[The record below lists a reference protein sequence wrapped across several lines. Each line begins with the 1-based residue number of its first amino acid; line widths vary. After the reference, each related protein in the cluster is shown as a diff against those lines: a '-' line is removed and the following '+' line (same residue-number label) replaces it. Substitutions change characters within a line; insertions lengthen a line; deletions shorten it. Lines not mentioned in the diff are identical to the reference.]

1 MRTDA
6 GTPAL
11 LEVRGLQVRYGG
23 VTAVDGID
31 LNLPLGSVVALI
43 GSNGAGKTSVM
54 NAIMNLKTG
63 CAGTRRFDGEDIASL
78 RTDQIVERGVAL
90 VPEGRRLFPHMTVR
104 ENLAMGAYLRED
116 HTGIQ
121 RDMDRVLDIFPAL
134 TAKLKQPAM
143 SLSGGQQQ
151 MVAIGRALMSSP
163 RLLLLDEPT
172 IGLAPAV
179 VQLIGD
185 TIQLINR
192 EGVDVLLV
200 EQNASVALSL
210 SSYAYVIDRGLVVM
224 HGSSTDLKKDR
235 RVHAAYLG
243 L

>member
-1 MRTDA
+1 MKTDNDI
-6 GTPAL
+6 TTL

-31 LNLPLGSVVALI
+31 LDLPRGSVVALI

-54 NAIMNLKTG
+54 NAVMNLKAG

-104 ENLAMGAYLRED
+104 ENLAMGAYLRRD
-116 HTGIQ
+116 RDGIQ
-121 RDMDRVLDIFPAL
+121 RDMDRVLDVFPAL
-134 TAKLKQPAM
+134 TAKLRQPAM

-192 EGVDVLLV
+192 EGVNVLLV
-200 EQNASVALSL
+200 EQNASVALNL
-210 SSYAYVIDRGLVVM
+210 SSYAYVIERGSVVM
-224 HGSSTDLKKDR
+224 HGFSAELKNDR

>member
-1 MRTDA
+1 MT
-6 GTPAL
+6 TNTFL
-11 LEVRGLQVRYGG
+11 SVRDLRVRYGG

-31 LNLPLGSVVALI
+31 LDLPRGAVVALI

-54 NAIMNLKTG
+54 NAVMNLTG
-63 CAGTRRFDGEDIASL
+63 GCSGTRVFDGEDISKL
-78 RTDQIVERGVAL
+78 RTDQIVGRGMAL
-90 VPEGRRLFPHMTVR
+90 VPEGRRLFPHMTVA
-104 ENLAMGAYLRED
+104 ENLTMGAYLRRD
-116 HTGIQ
+116 LAAIQ
-121 RDMDRVLDIFPAL
+121 RDRDRVLDVFPAL
-134 TAKLKQPAM
+134 REKLKQPAI

-179 VQLIGD
+179 VDLIGK
-185 TIQLINR
+185 TIRTINR

-200 EQNASVALSL
+200 EQNAAVALDL
-210 SSYAYVIDRGLVVM
+210 ASYAYVIDHGGVVM
-224 HGSSTDLKKDR
+224 HGASATLKHDN
-235 RVHAAYLG
+235 RVQAAYLG

>member
-1 MRTDA
+1 MT
-6 GTPAL
+6 TNTFL
-11 LEVRGLQVRYGG
+11 SVRDLRVRYGG

-31 LNLPLGSVVALI
+31 FDLPRGAVVALI

-54 NAIMNLKTG
+54 NAVMNLTG
-63 CAGTRRFDGEDIASL
+63 GCSGTRVFDGEDISTL
-78 RTDQIVERGVAL
+78 RTDQIVGRGMAL
-90 VPEGRRLFPHMTVR
+90 VPEGRRLFPYMTVA
-104 ENLAMGAYLRED
+104 ENLTMGAYLRHD
-116 HTGIQ
+116 LAAIQ
-121 RDMDRVLDIFPAL
+121 RDRDRVLDVFPAL
-134 TAKLKQPAM
+134 REKLRQPAI

-179 VQLIGD
+179 VDLIGK
-185 TIQLINR
+185 TIRAINR

-200 EQNASVALSL
+200 EQNAAVALDL
-210 SSYAYVIDRGLVVM
+210 ASYAYVIDHGGVVM
-224 HGSSTDLKKDR
+224 HGASATLKHDN
-235 RVHAAYLG
+235 RVQAAYLG